1 MDYNTIVHAHTCD
14 EITNSL
20 ELKWKNVVFI
30 NDVVKCSADDFGI
43 GYRIDAVVV
52 DVRYQNS
59 KELSEL
65 ILKLMPNMTV
75 DGFLKC
81 NVFYCNDLN
90 K

>member
-1 MDYNTIVHAHTCD
+1 MNYNTIVHAHTCD

-20 ELKWKNVVFI
+20 ELKWKNVVVI
-30 NDVVKCSADDFGI
+30 DDIVKCNPDDFGI
-43 GYRIDAVVV
+43 GYRIDAIVV

-59 KELSEL
+59 KELSDL

-75 DGFLKC
+75 DGFLKV

-90 K
+90 E

>member
-1 MDYNTIVHAHTCD
+1 MGYNLNVHAHTCD

-20 ELKWKNVVFI
+20 ELKWKNVVVI
-30 NDVVKCSADDFGI
+30 NDITTCNADDFGI
-43 GYRIDAVVV
+43 GYRIDAIVV

-75 DGFLKC
+75 DGLLKV
-81 NVFYCNDLN
+81 NIFYCNDLN

>member
-1 MDYNTIVHAHTCD
+1 MGYNLNVHAHTCD

-20 ELKWKNVVFI
+20 ELKWKNVVVV
-30 NDVVKCSADDFGI
+30 NDITKCSADDFGI
-43 GYRIDAVVV
+43 GYRIDAIVV

-59 KELSEL
+59 KELSDL
-65 ILKLMPNMTV
+65 ILRLMPNMTV

-81 NVFYCNDLN
+81 NVYYCNDLN

>member
-20 ELKWKNVVFI
+20 ELKWKNVVII
-30 NDVVKCSADDFGI
+30 NNITDCKSGDFGI
-43 GYRIDAVVV
+43 GYMIDAIVV

-59 KELSEL
+59 KELSDL
-65 ILKLMPNMTV
+65 ILQLMPNMTV

>member
-1 MDYNTIVHAHTCD
+1 MGYNLNVHAHTCD

-20 ELKWKNVVFI
+20 ELKWKNVVVI
-30 NDVVKCSADDFGI
+30 DDVVKCNADDFGI
-43 GYRIDAVVV
+43 GYRIDAIVV

-75 DGFLKC
+75 DGLLKV